1 MACFKAVRT
10 KLSHSGD
17 KNTQTSKSGCFKNIL
32 LVKQRFINRIL
43 TLKQAFC
50 LNNYWFSFVLLL
62 LPLID
67 FCEHFCFLLLILGV
81 SCCFLYVSFWYFAW
95 EIGAQ
100 PVRITPLTQAWCL
113 TDVLCST
120 RYKLP
125 AKNTRSW
132 KNHVYC
138 YQYGKSKYVRCY
150 FCFTS
155 SSHDLECSSALP

>member
-1 MACFKAVRT
+1 MACFKAVRS

-32 LVKQRFINRIL
+32 LVKQRYINRIL

-67 FCEHFCFLLLILGV
+67 FCEHFCFLLLILGA
-81 SCCFLYVSFWYFAW
+81 SCCFLYMFLLIFCM
-95 EIGAQ
+95 GN
-100 PVRITPLTQAWCL
+100 WCTASRNYSSSASLVL
-113 TDVLCST
+113 TDVLCNT

-125 AKNTRSW
+125 ANTQSW
-132 KNHVYC
+132 KKPC
-138 YQYGKSKYVRCY
+138 
-150 FCFTS
+150 
-155 SSHDLECSSALP
+155 LLLPVWKI